1 MAFPITGG
9 FCDACEAKCPVA
21 LVLLSYYL
29 VFVRPLPDIWR
40 IGRMAD
46 RGIQVLQDSG
56 ILGSRWSSALEISTK
71 AMRMINREEIVTLML
86 G

>member
-21 LVLLSYYL
+21 LVLLAYYL
-29 VFVRPLPDIWR
+29 AFVRLLPDIWR
-40 IGRMAD
+40 IVGFKL
-46 RGIQVLQDSG
+46 LQDSG
-56 ILGSRWSSALEISTK
+56 ILGSRWSSALEISMK
-71 AMRMINREEIVTLML
+71 AMRVTSREEIVTLML